1 LLSIGNLVGSNVFN
15 ILSVLGSAILITV
28 PHLSDRV
35 IRQMKTDRDSDRL
48 NPDIITGILGSSI
61 FSKNVVFRERLASTN
76 ALAKYLALKGAP
88 EGTIVLTEEQTA
100 GKGRMDRR
108 WLSPAYKNLLF
119 SVLLRPG
126 LSVDKVFTLTMIL
139 GLAII
144 GEIKAKNRLDVM
156 IKWPNDL
163 CINQKKVGGILTE
176 FSIRD
181 KRLEYVIL
189 GLGLNVNWMP
199 EKGDGLIYPATSIL
213 VESGRMISRN
223 RLFSGI
229 LKRFEGYYQEVLSGK
244 DGRLYKRWNHLSAVI
259 GRDVEIISQD
269 NIITGKVLK
278 IDRQG
283 ALILKDD
290 QGEERRILSGDVSL
304 RME

>member
-189 GLGLNVNWMP
+189 G
-199 EKGDGLIYPATSIL
+199 
-213 VESGRMISRN
+213 ESGRRISRN

>member
-1 LLSIGNLVGSNVFN
+1 
-15 ILSVLGSAILITV
+15 
-28 PHLSDRV
+28 
-35 IRQMKTDRDSDRL
+35 MKTDRDSDRL
-48 NPDIITGILGSSI
+48 NPDIIAGMLGSSI
-61 FSKNVVFRERLASTN
+61 FSKNMVFRERLTSTN
-76 ALAKYLALKGAP
+76 VLAKDLALKGAP

-100 GKGRMDRR
+100 GKGRMERR

-119 SVLLRPG
+119 SILLRPG
-126 LSVDKVFTLTMIL
+126 LPVEKVFTLTMIL

-144 GEIKAKNRLDVM
+144 GEIKAKDRLDVM

-181 KRLEYVIL
+181 KGLEYVIL

-199 EKGDGLIYPATSIL
+199 EKGDGLIYPATSIFA
-213 VESGRMISRN
+213 ESGRMISRN
-223 RLFSGI
+223 SLFSGI
-229 LKRFEGYYQEVLSGK
+229 LKRFEGYYREVLSGK
-244 DGRLYKRWNHLSAVI
+244 EGGLYKRWDHLSAVI

-269 NIITGKVLK
+269 KVITGKVLK

-290 QGEERRILSGDVSL
+290 NGEEKRILSGDVSL
-304 RME
+304 RMM